1 MAKAGIFI
9 KAVRGVTLS
18 LDLATSFLSRRD
30 FFFSMAFT
38 GVQWCTTELLI
49 TLSYENRSIYEHSR
63 SCGLQKN
70 SRPS

>member
-30 FFFSMAFT
+30 FFFFYGIYRRSMVYNRTIDYSLVREQKHLRAFSLMRAP
-38 GVQWCTTELLI
+38 E
-49 TLSYENRSIYEHSR
+49 
-63 SCGLQKN
+63 KFKA
-70 SRPS
+70 